1 MNGRTRRSR
10 NVEINRSRTN
20 KKRKS
25 TTEKNIGQR
34 TEGTKTT
41 NAIIRNSG
49 MTSEIDDDSNSDVSS
64 YDSEC
69 DSSSGSDDDQDS
81 VENKPR
87 KKSRSKS
94 NSMPYLVRSID
105 VLTKVVCEVRD
116 DNKKLKEELKIM
128 NDKIEKLTEEKE
140 IGRFRSVVTVDGR
153 PSISDL
159 TPNSSDIDGYFKK
172 ERRCIEAK
180 LRKTIYDHTFAQTKF
195 LYERTVTD
203 DEEDQPPT
211 PTELVVLKAM
221 EIKQINVP
229 SEFDKGQF
237 VRKCLPLVAQ
247 VYNAVRCRMQQNVR
261 QRWFGKFG

>member
-10 NVEINRSRTN
+10 NVESNRSRTN

-25 TTEKNIGQR
+25 RQR

-69 DSSSGSDDDQDS
+69 DSSSGSDDNQDS

-128 NDKIEKLTEEKE
+128 NDKIEKLNEEKE
-140 IGRFRSVVTVDGR
+140 IDRFRSVVTVDGR

-159 TPNSSDIDGYFKK
+159 TPHSSDIDGYFKK
-172 ERRCIEAK
+172 ERQCIEAK
-180 LRKTIYDHTFAQTKF
+180 LRKTIYEHTFAQTKF
-195 LYERTVTD
+195 LYEPTRRD
-203 DEEDQPPT
+203 DDEDQPPT
-211 PTELVVLKAM
+211 PIEMVVLKAM

-229 SEFDKGQF
+229 MEFDKGQF
-237 VRKCLPLVAQ
+237 VRKCLPLVTQ
-247 VYNAVRCRMQQNVR
+247 LYNAVRCRMQQNVR